1 MTGSDP
7 KPFRFKQ
14 FSIHHHPDVMKVS
27 TDSVILGSWMNVQN
41 DANILDVGCGNGILS
56 LMAAQKNPNA
66 KIHAVDIQDKAVEL
80 AALNFSLSDFKNEA
94 HFVETDILNWDPGIS
109 FDHIISNPPYF
120 TNVTPSNTAHKS
132 KARHTSEHFLRDLLI
147 WCDHHMG
154 TKGKISIILPASS
167 LDQFNKVLNE
177 LGFHIFRELEIYHK
191 EGNPMSLKAM
201 EVRRDSGFDSTI
213 NEIQSRSLV
222 LYDEN
227 NGRTAQFS
235 GLCSAF
241 YL

>member
-56 LMAAQKNPNA
+56 LMAAQKNSNA
-66 KIHAVDIQDKAVEL
+66 SIWGVDVQAKAVEL
-80 AALNFSLSDFKNEA
+80 ASSNFSQSDLKNHAQFLE
-94 HFVETDILNWDPGIS
+94 VDVLNWHPGIS
-109 FDHIISNPPYF
+109 YDHIISNPPYF
-120 TNVTPSNTAHKS
+120 TNVTPSNATYKS
-132 KARHTSEHFLRDLLI
+132 KARHTSENFLRDLLI

-154 TKGKISIILPASS
+154 TKGKISIILPPNSQ
-167 LDQFNKVLNE
+167 DQFNKVLNE
-177 LGFHIFRELEIYHK
+177 LGIHIFRELKIYHK

-213 NEIQSRSLV
+213 NEMQSRSLV

-227 NGRTAQFS
+227 NGRTAEFS
-235 GLCSAF
+235 ELCSDF